1 MCLVFARSDKNTEQ
15 KKVSPTGRN
24 TFSSICVSQE
34 EVFRRRGRTQQ
45 PWRRRRRRRRRLRGR
60 LALRQAEAAGAE
72 AGAEGAA
79 QGDMDHGRGPHL
91 GGTKKYKYGIEKK

>member
-1 MCLVFARSDKNTEQ
+1 M
-15 KKVSPTGRN
+15 
-24 TFSSICVSQE
+24 SQE

-45 PWRRRRRRRRRLRGR
+45 PWRRRLRGR
-60 LALRQAEAAGAE
+60 LALRQAEAPRAE

-91 GGTKKYKYGIEKK
+91 GGTKKVQIRNGK